1 MPIELKI
8 CGLTTVSDMRAA
20 ERIGADYVGMVVEV
34 PYSRRPISRWQ
45 AQAMCQAARARP
57 VLVVAQQPPDQ
68 LVEIARLCSP
78 SALQVHGDESTEQI
92 SELVERL
99 RDDTEIWRGLA
110 VAPSS
115 EQQPRSVE
123 DNLTLIEELAGA
135 GVARIVLD
143 TRVKGEM
150 GGTGVT
156 CDWPTA
162 AAIIKGSALPVMLA
176 GGLGPDN
183 VVEAIRATGATG
195 VDMAT
200 GVEHTVGRK
209 DPAKLRA
216 LAAAVRELSPDQ
228 PKKG

>member
-1 MPIELKI
+1 MSVELKI

-20 ERIGADYVGMVVEV
+20 ESIGADYVGMVVEV
-34 PYSRRPISRWQ
+34 PYSRRPISRW
-45 AQAMCQAARARP
+45 AAELMCRAAHARP
-57 VLVVAQQPPDQ
+57 VLVVAEQPLDQ
-68 LVEIARLCSP
+68 LVEIARLCKP
-78 SALQVHGDESTEQI
+78 FALQVHGGESTEQI

-110 VAPSS
+110 IAPSS

-123 DNLTLIEELAGA
+123 DNLTLIEELAEA
-135 GVARIVLD
+135 GVTRIVLD

-162 AAIIKGSALPVMLA
+162 AAIIKDSALPVMLA

-183 VVEAIRATGATG
+183 VVEAIKATGATG
-195 VDMAT
+195 VDMAS
-200 GVEHTVGRK
+200 GVERTVGRK

-216 LAAAVRELSPDQ
+216 LAAALRELSVD
-228 PKKG
+228 